1 MFMYKNVGKKIQT
14 LAKIVAWIGIICFIV
29 IGAVVLY
36 GGLNTN
42 DFQMIAGGIFLMI
55 ICPILCWLGS
65 LTAVGF
71 GKLVETNE
79 QTNNKIENLIDIVK
93 ELKKQ

>member
-1 MFMYKNVGKKIQT
+1 MYKNVGKKIQT
-14 LAKIVAWIGIICFIV
+14 LAKIVAWIGIICFVLTGGI
-29 IGAVVLY
+29 VLY

-42 DFQMIAGGIFLMI
+42 DYQMITGGIFLVV

-65 LTAVGF
+65 LTAFGF

-79 QTNNKIENLIDIVK
+79 QTDKKIENLTEIVK
-93 ELKKQ
+93 ELKK